1 VTAPWRAVVA
11 VGVLGLAL
19 AGCSVEVVDDDR
31 PSAPAAQDQDTDPQ
45 DTGAPDGAASPRP
58 TKPRD
63 PAPSTDPVDGPGL
76 PGRADLRPLT
86 TAQTACAGGD
96 AGTTRAA
103 EAAEVTDACGT
114 LTVAGAGSVV
124 VAGDVTDLVVQGA
137 GARVAVRSAGTVT
150 IDAADVTVTWES
162 GTPVVTDL
170 GAGSTYGQ
178 AGSR

>member
-11 VGVLGLAL
+11 AGVLGLVL
-19 AGCSVEVVDDDR
+19 AGCSVEVVDDER
-31 PSAPAAQDQDTDPQ
+31 PSAPVARDDGADP
-45 DTGAPDGAASPRP
+45 PDGTASPRP

-63 PAPSTDPVDGPGL
+63 PVPSADPADGPDL
-76 PGRADLRPLT
+76 PARADLRPLT
-86 TAQTACAGGD
+86 TAQTGCAGGD
-96 AGTTRAA
+96 AATTRAS
-103 EAAEVTDACGT
+103 EAVEVTDACGT

-124 VAGDVTDLVVQGA
+124 VAGDVTDVVVEGA
-137 GARVAVRSAGTVT
+137 GARVAVRSAATVT

-178 AGSR
+178 AGTR